1 MDAGNEVNNVDYVI
15 VLGDTNIVCVDV
27 PETATLAELRVEIEL
42 AANDIDEI
50 PREFAFLVKGGRF
63 LQRKEASRKVS
74 TVTGNH
80 RVYIEQLGVAR
91 ESRAPVAAAPG
102 SRATGRATQE
112 GVAIDNDITFPPRN
126 AGDLIIP
133 IMYKGRRDIFGGKSS
148 ICCWFGPYAEFAWRQ
163 PRNISVPWKKGW
175 RRKNR
180 TKKG

>member
-15 VLGDTNIVCVDV
+15 VLGDTNIGVLAQHTLVCVDV

-91 ESRAPVAAAPG
+91 SRELQ
-102 SRATGRATQE
+102 SLQ
-112 GVAIDNDITFPPRN
+112 
-126 AGDLIIP
+126 
-133 IMYKGRRDIFGGKSS
+133 RRDQERQ
-148 ICCWFGPYAEFAWRQ
+148 AVQ
-163 PRNISVPWKKGW
+163 PRKGSPL
-175 RRKNR
+175 
-180 TKKG
+180 TTTIHFHQLT